1 MKKILSLFLLGGVA
15 LSTGCSNAVKEYEP
29 APKKAEIDE
38 SLYVSTFETDK
49 ILKKAFANAADT
61 AAQAQLILAQNDTA
75 LKAQDMT
82 YEKIREANWRA
93 SYTPQGLERPVSMT
107 WDGPVM
113 PLVMQLSALVDYEVR
128 IPNDIAPIPAIVSL
142 DVKDEKM
149 INVFR
154 RIDSQVGNMVDIDI
168 YDQAKVIEVKYVD

>member
-1 MKKILSLFLLGGVA
+1 MKKILSLVLLSGII
-15 LSTGCSNAVKEYEP
+15 LSTGCSNAVKEYKPE
-29 APKKAEIDE
+29 PKKAVIDE

-49 ILKKAFANAADT
+49 VLKDAFANAAET
-61 AAQAQLILAQNDTA
+61 AAKAQLILAQNDTA
-75 LKAQDMT
+75 LKAGDMS
-82 YEKIREANWRA
+82 YETIREANWRA
-93 SYTPQGLERPVSMT
+93 KYTPEGLERPISIT

-113 PLVMQLSALVDYEVR
+113 PLVSQLSHLVDYEVR

-142 DVKDEKM
+142 DVKNETI